1 MTLFITRFSHY
12 TLYSYGA
19 LLVHVSEVTGE
30 MLTSRLK
37 TECNTDWDKIHRMVW
52 TEGK

>member
-30 MLTSRLK
+30 ILTSRLQSPC
-37 TECNTDWDKIHRMVW
+37 TNDWDRIHRLVW